1 MHNYLRPRFR
11 CQSVG
16 TVDFSMGSAAKSTS
30 AQLSTNTPIQCP
42 ECGTKP
48 MAQFFWK
55 SKGMMA
61 HWQHARKTKT
71 MPAELS

>member
-1 MHNYLRPRFR
+1 
-11 CQSVG
+11 
-16 TVDFSMGSAAKSTS
+16 
-30 AQLSTNTPIQCP
+30 
-42 ECGTKP
+42 